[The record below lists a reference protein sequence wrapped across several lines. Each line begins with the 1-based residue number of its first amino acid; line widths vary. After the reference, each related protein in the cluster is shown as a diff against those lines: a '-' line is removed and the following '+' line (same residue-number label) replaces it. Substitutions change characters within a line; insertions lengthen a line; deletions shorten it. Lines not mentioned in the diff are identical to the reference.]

1 MKKLIT
7 ISITLL
13 LLTGCGNKIICKT
26 NKDTISETYTIKY
39 SDNTVTKVTTE
50 KTYRFDSKD
59 EFKNFE
65 PMMQYII
72 KSNTD
77 DNIKSSYKKKNKKY
91 ILKQEY
97 KVENIS
103 EEDLIKYGLNKNK
116 EELVNNLKNNGLT
129 CK

>member
-7 ISITLL
+7 ISLTLL
-13 LLTGCGNKIICKT
+13 LLTGCGNKITCKT
-26 NKDTISETYTIKY
+26 NKDDIRETYKIKYNNNTITNVETIKTY
-39 SDNTVTKVTTE
+39 KFKD
-50 KTYRFDSKD
+50 KT

-65 PMMQYII
+65 GIIQYTV
-72 KSNTD
+72 KSNSND
-77 DNIKSSYKKKNKKY
+77 KIKSSYKKKNKKY

-97 KVENIS
+97 NIDNLT
-103 EEDLIKYGLNKNK
+103 EEELTKFGLSKNK